1 MIRLSEHFTLEELI
15 ASQTAAR
22 RRIDNTPSA
31 AIVEALRET
40 AQAMEAVR
48 SLLGDRPI
56 TISSGYRSAAL
67 NRAIG
72 GARNS
77 AHVRGRAVD
86 FNCFGFGAPIDV
98 CRAIAGS
105 GVPFD
110 QMIEEGTWV
119 HVSFDPKLRRQI
131 LTKAPGWGYRPG
143 LRDD

>member
-1 MIRLSEHFTLEELI
+1 MRLSEHFKLDELI

-31 AIVEALRET
+31 AIVEALRQT
-40 AQAMEAVR
+40 AEAMEAVR

-86 FNCFGFGAPIDV
+86 FYCFGFGASIDV

-119 HVSFDPKLRRQI
+119 HLSFDPKLRRQI